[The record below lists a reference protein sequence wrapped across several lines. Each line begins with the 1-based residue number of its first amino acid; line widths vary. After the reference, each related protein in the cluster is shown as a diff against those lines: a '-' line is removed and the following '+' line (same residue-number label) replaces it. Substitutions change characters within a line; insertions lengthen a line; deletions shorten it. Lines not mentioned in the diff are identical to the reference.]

1 MNFHSAVEE
10 VSVVIATLGSQD
22 LGKTISSLRSGSLP
36 PKEILICIPEK
47 EASNVKILQ
56 SDEVKVVVTV
66 CRGQVAQRVE
76 GFKHVKYKN
85 LSLGVCAIHSGFK
98 WK

>member
-36 PKEILICIPEK
+36 PKEILICI
-47 EASNVKILQ
+47 IQ
-56 SDEVKVVVTV
+56 
-66 CRGQVAQRVE
+66 
-76 GFKHVKYKN
+76 
-85 LSLGVCAIHSGFK
+85 
-98 WK
+98 